1 MVAAPLEKTPMKL
14 LVTLLLLGSA
24 ALSPARDMLIVV
36 SEPGDANYETEF
48 RRQATAWQSLA
59 AKANMKV
66 RTIGIE
72 KESADGDLALLEK
85 SIADLPKTGDDLWL
99 VWIGHG
105 SFDGRNA
112 NFNLRGKDIDP
123 AAVKELLKPFTRRL
137 VILNLFSASNP
148 FLAPLAGNDRV
159 IVCAARS
166 PGERNYS
173 RFGGKF
179 ADALTDPAADL
190 DLDGSL
196 SLLEATLHASANTRA
211 FYEDAQRVLQEH
223 AVIDDNGDGK
233 PTSTDRF
240 KGLRAEAGSSGKS
253 QPDGAHAR
261 EIHLLASSA
270 DPLSPQAK
278 EARAKLEASI
288 DALRERKPR
297 MKEEEYYIL
306 LESLMREMARL
317 YGK

>member
-1 MVAAPLEKTPMKL
+1 MKL
-14 LVTLLLLGSA
+14 LVTLILLAFA
-24 ALSPARDMLIVV
+24 ASLPARDMLIVV
-36 SEPGDANYETEF
+36 SEPGDANYDTEF
-48 RRQATAWQSLA
+48 RRQATAWQALA

-66 RTIGIE
+66 HTIGVE
-72 KESADGDLALLEK
+72 KESAKGDLTLLEK
-85 SIADLPKTGDDLWL
+85 SLAALPKTGDDLWL

-105 SFDGRNA
+105 SFDGRTA

-137 VILNLFSASNP
+137 VILKLFSASYP
-148 FLAPLAGNDRV
+148 FLAPLAGKDRV

-166 PGERNYS
+166 PGERNFS

-196 SLLEATLHASANTRA
+196 SLLEATLHASAGTRA
-211 FYEDAQRVLQEH
+211 FYDDAQRVLQEH

-233 PTSTDRF
+233 ATSTDRF
-240 KGLRAEAGSSGKS
+240 KGLRAEADS
-253 QPDGAHAR
+253 DGPLAR
-261 EIHLLASSA
+261 EIYLFAASA

-288 DALRERKPR
+288 DALRKRKPK

-306 LESLMREMARL
+306 LESLLREMAML

>member
-1 MVAAPLEKTPMKL
+1 MKL
-14 LVTLLLLGSA
+14 LVTLLLLAFTAS
-24 ALSPARDMLIVV
+24 LLARDMLIVV

-48 RRQATAWQSLA
+48 RRQAKAWQDLA

-66 RTIGIE
+66 GTIGVE
-72 KESADGDLALLEK
+72 KESANADLPLLEE
-85 SIADLPKTGDDLWL
+85 SLAALPKTGDDLWL

-137 VILNLFSASNP
+137 VILNLFSASHP
-148 FLAPLAGNDRV
+148 FLAPLAGKDRV

-196 SLLEATLHASANTRA
+196 SLLEATLHASSNTRA

-240 KGLRAEAGSSGKS
+240 KGLRVEAGS
-253 QPDGAHAR
+253 DGPLAR
-261 EIHLLASSA
+261 EIYLFAASV

-288 DALRERKPR
+288 DALRKRKPR
-297 MKEEEYYIL
+297 MKEDEYYML
-306 LESLMREMARL
+306 LESLLKEMAIL

>member
-14 LVTLLLLGSA
+14 IVTLLLLFSA
-24 ALSPARDMLIVV
+24 THLPAQDAREMLIVV
-36 SEPGDANYETEF
+36 SEPGDANYDTEF

-59 AKANMKV
+59 AKADIKV
-66 RTIGIE
+66 RTIGVE
-72 KESADGDLALLEK
+72 KESADGDLPLLEK
-85 SIADLPKTGDDLWL
+85 SLAALPKTGGDLWL

-105 SFDGRNA
+105 SFDGRTA

-123 AAVKELLKPFTRRL
+123 AALKELLKPFTRRL
-137 VILNLFSASNP
+137 TILNLFSASSP
-148 FLAPLAGNDRV
+148 FLAPLAGKDRV

-166 PGERNYS
+166 GGERNYS
-173 RFGGKF
+173 RFGTKF
-179 ADALTDPAADL
+179 AEALTDPAADL

-223 AVIDDNGDGK
+223 AVIDDNGDGQAI
-233 PTSTDRF
+233 STDHF
-240 KGLRAEAGSSGKS
+240 KGLRATTGS
-253 QPDGAHAR
+253 DGATSR
-261 EIHLLASSA
+261 DIYLNKPGN

-278 EARAKLEASI
+278 EKRAELESAI
-288 DALRERKPR
+288 EALRKRKTQLGDDD
-297 MKEEEYYIL
+297 YYQE
-306 LESLMREMARL
+306 LEKLMVKMAAL